1 MKALRLAGKSYVEIV
16 RAVGVSK
23 STVIHYLRDLRIEDG
38 AIEEAWKK
46 AEKEAAGFLRRNGHA
61 I

>member
-38 AIEEAWKK
+38 AIEE
-46 AEKEAAGFLRRNGHA
+46 E
-61 I
+61 